1 MTRSVCER
9 ELYRGLNECSLFSNF
24 SLFLFVCCI
33 FDLFGVPWVT
43 KKPVSKLESMVAPN
57 PKVYDTRRHGVKVVS
72 AISVDECSVAICNI
86 VGHECVQAASR
97 MNNTIVLFLST
108 IEKANEV
115 EL

>member
-1 MTRSVCER
+1 MCV
-9 ELYRGLNECSLFSNF
+9 LFDRGQIC
-24 SLFLFVCCI
+24 V
-33 FDLFGVPWVT
+33 GVTV
-43 KKPVSKLESMVAPN
+43 
-57 PKVYDTRRHGVKVVS
+57 G
-72 AISVDECSVAICNI
+72 NI